1 MKKIVLSIFAIA
13 AMTFMCARIVK
24 AAPVIVQDFEGEVGL
39 GDSIPVE
46 LFVFTD
52 SKATPIHFPLMK
64 NYGSK
69 VQLSTSIGESA
80 SGYEFVYWN
89 VNGFIRLDLPYNYQF
104 IITENMMIAAVYKPT
119 SANVIC
125 FMDANKQLIDWQYVT
140 AEDPYTSAKESS
152 LFLPDKPGY
161 TVSPTKWDVTV
172 DFNNITADTFLTL
185 QYVPVE
191 TPSTHLITVT
201 NGTGTGTYNFDSIV
215 TAVANPAPEGQYF
228 SYWRD
233 DSDNF
238 VSILPTYSFTAYEDK
253 TLIAEYDTYPTEDF
267 PYATLSNPLY
277 LREDKV
283 TFVGQFYL
291 PEGYELIEY
300 GIRIRDFYDID
311 QKYQVS
317 NLNPE
322 TGEFVA
328 TFDADWGL
336 YANIYVTYIDPHDP
350 VSLSH
355 LSEMGYTAL
364 VKNHPIIS
372 EYGEGS
378 SNNKWIEI
386 YNPSDFDTIDL
397 TEYQIRLYTNGSTT
411 AGSTLSL
418 SGTLSPGDVF
428 TIANSSANTAI
439 LAIADITHGVAN
451 FNGDDAIGIFYEGDS
466 EIIDVIGIIGN
477 DPGTAWEVEG
487 IITAEYTLVR
497 NVGVNQPTST
507 WYPGEWFALPQDD
520 ISKLGYHENDEPRSL
535 GYDHSPTLMVGQSVQ
550 LTAVYNP
557 LDSIRDGVWDSSDDT
572 IATVSADGLVTAHA
586 EGTVYISLYSENYIV
601 GSSVLWTITAPVMY
615 SINASAANEAHGT
628 VSASPTSVVEDG
640 SSTISIT
647 PASGYYTDYITVNG
661 IVTQLDG
668 INTFTINNI
677 TSTQTVVVTF
687 DALNT
692 ISASSTG
699 NGTVSSSV
707 SSVMDGGSATLT
719 FSPAAGYKTD
729 YLTINGGSP
738 INLEGATSYIVS
750 NITSDTT
757 IVITFITG
765 ETLEKIYEFNFTT
778 TTLTNSYNTGT
789 YTVQNIITSSNFS
802 ISVARVAANTTTSVT
817 GATKAAIISPR
828 LGDST
833 GISFFEMDYST
844 STINK
849 IEFDLYYW
857 NSTAVSLFTKI
868 ELQVYNSSTSS
879 WDVVE
884 DLKTYLNGSLSIN
897 TYTLTTITGTKY
909 RIYAEGGK
917 LNANDAR
924 LCIDNIKIYS

>member
-378 SNNKWIEI
+378 INNKWIEI

-615 SINASAANEAHGT
+615 GINASAANEAHGT